1 MKRTKVKFN
10 GQNMNTFLD
19 SGMWPCSVC
28 RSSVGSNSIFCSG
41 CKHWVHKKCTRIR
54 SRLVENVI
62 FRTLFQKN
70 TYGGLLLSL
79 TFVTTEFSTS
89 NFIFLISYLCKN
101 RLNMSLSFLLSS
113 LLGETQQLQL
123 EISIGEKS
131 MYVSINY
138 QNLINEQKHPFK
150 KVLYKNRCH
159 RCSSKQLFNRV
170 SS

>member
-1 MKRTKVKFN
+1 MVLEALSKEFRTGCPRELLCADNPVIIAQLFEELCYKLTSWKVNLENKGLRENMKRTKVKFN

-41 CKHWVHKKCTRIR
+41 CKHWVHKKCTRIC

-89 NFIFLISYLCKN
+89 NFIFIISYLCKN

-113 LLGETQQLQL
+113 LLGET
-123 EISIGEKS
+123 
-131 MYVSINY
+131 
-138 QNLINEQKHPFK
+138 
-150 KVLYKNRCH
+150 
-159 RCSSKQLFNRV
+159 
-170 SS
+170 